1 MKSFY
6 LSENCNRNINNE
18 KRNYNFDL
26 QQNDIEYDFYAKTIS
41 NCPIHIL
48 KKTMQFN
55 KEYVLLLRNVD
66 K

>member
-1 MKSFY
+1 MKIAIEISTTRKDITT
-6 LSENCNRNINNE
+6 LI
-18 KRNYNFDL
+18 YNKMIL
-26 QQNDIEYDFYAKTIS
+26 NDDFYAKTIS

-48 KKTMQFN
+48 KNMQFN

>member
-1 MKSFY
+1 MKIAIEISTTKKDITTLIY
-6 LSENCNRNINNE
+6 NKMILNN
-18 KRNYNFDL
+18 
-26 QQNDIEYDFYAKTIS
+26 DFYAKTIS

>member
-1 MKSFY
+1 MTT
-6 LSENCNRNINNE
+6 LI
-18 KRNYNFDL
+18 YNKMIL
-26 QQNDIEYDFYAKTIS
+26 NDDFYAKTIS

-48 KKTMQFN
+48 KNMQFN